1 MKRVAKATLFVLRK
15 LYAIDIIES
24 LNFARNIKGDIMS
37 TKDKALTKKHLLG
50 YTFGDFGECMTFSIM
65 GSFLT
70 RYYVNVALIDM
81 GVLAVLTLVWKIWDT
96 ISNPIVGMFLDKMF
110 AKKKYQD
117 GKFRPWMLRA
127 TPLVAITAI
136 LVFTAPTLVDGMG
149 KLVVIFTT
157 YLLYELAYNL
167 FNIPYGSL
175 LAAMAKTDEE
185 RAKLS
190 SARGVGGML
199 GSMIPMVLFPIVISV
214 FEQTPQLGYSVG
226 VTVSAIIGFV
236 LCFLSYRFT
245 EERCMS
251 EEKAE
256 PEEAKVT
263 DIFETLTKNKAV
275 MALCI
280 HGVCQGLMMA
290 ISQTM
295 GTYMFSDVLGNMAL
309 MSVSSL
315 ITMPFTAV
323 VLAVAPKLVQK
334 MGTIA
339 LIKRSSLLGAAVYVI
354 LFALHITT
362 NINVWT
368 HIMLSALAGIFT
380 GVGTMM
386 QWGLVGTAIDYNEQL
401 LGKRTEGTIYGT
413 FNMIRRL
420 GQAIGASGCVAL
432 LGVIGYDVALSN
444 AGMAQSPVTI
454 IGIKALCILA
464 PAIAAIGSW
473 AAFAFV
479 WNIAPVRKLME

>member
-1 MKRVAKATLFVLRK
+1 MNEK
-15 LYAIDIIES
+15 
-24 LNFARNIKGDIMS
+24 KGG
-37 TKDKALTKKHLLG
+37 LTKKHLAG

-70 RYYVNVALIDM
+70 RYYVNVALVDM
-81 GVLAVLTLVWKIWDT
+81 GVLAVLTLVWKVWDT
-96 ISNPIVGMFLDKMF
+96 ISNPIVGMFMDKMF
-110 AKKKYQD
+110 AKKQYKD
-117 GKFRPWMLRA
+117 GKFRPWMLRS

-136 LVFTAPTLVDGMG
+136 LVFTAPTLVEGMG

-199 GSMIPMVLFPIVISV
+199 GSMIPMALFPIIISA
-214 FEQTPQLGYSVG
+214 FESNPQLGYGAG

-245 EERCMS
+245 EERCTTTAT
-251 EEKAE
+251 K
-256 PEEAKVT
+256 PEEVKIT
-263 DIFETLTKNKAV
+263 DIFETLAKNKAV
-275 MALCI
+275 MALCL
-280 HGVCQGLMMA
+280 HGVCQGIMMA

-295 GTYMFSDVLGNMAL
+295 GTYMFSDVLGNLAL
-309 MSVSSL
+309 MSVSTM
-315 ITMPFTAV
+315 ITMPFS
-323 VLAVAPKLVQK
+323 VLTLMYAPKLVKK
-334 MGTIA
+334 MGTIS
-339 LIKRSSLLGAAVYVI
+339 LIKQASLLGAGTYIVLFI
-354 LFALHITT
+354 LHVTT

-368 HIMLSALAGIFT
+368 HIVLTAVAGVFT
-380 GVGTMM
+380 GIGTMM
-386 QWGLVGTAIDYNEQL
+386 QWGLVGTAIDYNEYL

-420 GQAIGASGCVAL
+420 GQAIGASGGVAL
-432 LGVIGYDVALSN
+432 LGAIGYNVEISN
-444 AGMAQSPVTI
+444 MGMQQNAVTVL
-454 IGIKALCILA
+454 GIKVLCILA
-464 PAIAAIGSW
+464 PALATLGSW
-473 AAFAFV
+473 AAFQFV
-479 WNIAPVRKLME
+479 WNITPELKEEMAKR

>member
-1 MKRVAKATLFVLRK
+1 MHK
-15 LYAIDIIES
+15 
-24 LNFARNIKGDIMS
+24 
-37 TKDKALTKKHLLG
+37 KDKGLTKKHLIG

-96 ISNPIVGMFLDKMF
+96 ISNPIVGMFMDKMF
-110 AKKKYQD
+110 AKKQYKD
-117 GKFRPWMLRA
+117 GKFRPWMLRSA
-127 TPLVAITAI
+127 PLVAITAI
-136 LVFTAPTLVDGMG
+136 LVFAAPTLVDGMG

-190 SARGVGGML
+190 SARGVGGMF
-199 GSMIPMVLFPIVISV
+199 GSMIPMIVFPIIISA
-214 FEQTPQLGYSVG
+214 FESNPQLGYGAG

-236 LCFLSYRFT
+236 LCMLSYYFT
-245 EERCMS
+245 EERCTT
-251 EEKAE
+251 EKKAE
-256 PEEAKVT
+256 PEEVKIT
-263 DIFETLTKNKAV
+263 DIFETLAKNKAV
-275 MALCI
+275 MALCV
-280 HGVCQGLMMA
+280 HGVCQGIMMA

-309 MSVSSL
+309 MSVSTM
-315 ITMPFTAV
+315 ITMPFSIVTF
-323 VLAVAPKLVQK
+323 LFAPKLVQK
-334 MGTIA
+334 MGTIT
-339 LIKRSSLLGAAVYVI
+339 LIKRCSILGAATYGI
-354 LFALHITT
+354 LFTLHIVTD
-362 NINVWT
+362 INVWT
-368 HIMLSALAGIFT
+368 HIILNAVAGVFT

-386 QWGLVGTAIDYNEQL
+386 QWGLVGTAIDYNEYL

-420 GQAIGASGCVAL
+420 GQAIGSSGAVAL
-432 LGVIGYDVALSN
+432 LGVIGYDVAISN
-444 AGMAQSPVTI
+444 MGMSQSPITI
-454 IGIKALCILA
+454 LGIKALCILA
-464 PAIAAIGSW
+464 PALATLGSW
-473 AAFAFV
+473 AAFQFL
-479 WNIAPVRKLME
+479 WNITPEQQADL